1 MIWGNGKLWETVET
15 DFLDFFVLSKLDSC
29 FNNCDSISMSMSQIQ
44 LAESITFISFA
55 INGGHQ
61 VQTMKIEGMTIKR
74 ISNDTK
80 EF

>member
-44 LAESITFISFA
+44 LAESGLSGSVTSYCPYA
-55 INGGHQ
+55 RGEASLGQ
-61 VQTMKIEGMTIKR
+61 
-74 ISNDTK
+74 
-80 EF
+80 